1 MLVTRTTYSEVENI
15 KDNLFKNGYPE
26 DFIKR
31 VIKSHH
37 NNLNKPK
44 VFEPEMFPAVVKL
57 PYIGETPQVFEVKVK
72 DLTKESYNQVS
83 QRIIL
88 MSL

>member
-31 VIKSHH
+31 VIKSHY
-37 NNLNKPK
+37 NILNKSK
-44 VFEPEMFPAVVKL
+44 VFGQEKFPAVLKL
-57 PYIGETPQVFEVKVK
+57 LYIGEA
-72 DLTKESYNQVS
+72 S
-83 QRIIL
+83 
-88 MSL
+88 